1 MNHEAQ
7 TAVKPNDKKRRSFAV
22 RSQPN
27 LYPPRIFK
35 IHILMPKHWYIL
47 DNCKLNS
54 FGATAFLALRSGSC
68 SGASPAALCAGN
80 ASTQHFV
87 SWANSVHLHHICGYC
102 GRFGHFG
109 HWSLV
114 IAANRGN
121 CEDCPPHVDFLL
133 KNHEIYTHQP
143 ISQSVL
149 PRHPCKQM
157 TSQMTPV
164 YGSRWGYPGTNQTTK
179 SPILFMCNIKYC
191 IKPSHVDLVVPI
203 VDPFPDSPHVFIAH
217 TYDYW

>member
-1 MNHEAQ
+1 MRGIACRWITKLRQQWSPMTRNE
-7 TAVKPNDKKRRSFAV
+7 DLL
-22 RSQPN
+22 
-27 LYPPRIFK
+27 LYEVNQISTPPRIFK
-35 IHILMPKHWYIL
+35 IHILIPKHWYIL

-133 KNHEIYTHQP
+133 KNHEIYTQSADQP
-143 ISQSVL
+143 ISIAAAPLQTNDISNDTCLRVEMGVPGYQSN
-149 PRHPCKQM
+149 H
-157 TSQMTPV
+157 
-164 YGSRWGYPGTNQTTK
+164 
-179 SPILFMCNIKYC
+179 
-191 IKPSHVDLVVPI
+191 
-203 VDPFPDSPHVFIAH
+203 
-217 TYDYW
+217 